1 MKVVVASD
9 HRGYYLKEIIKQL
22 LRDLQIPFLDVGT
35 FTPDS
40 VDYPDFGIAAA
51 EKVSRSEYER
61 GILICGSGVG
71 MCVVANKFPGV
82 RAALVR
88 DVHTAELSRKH
99 NDSNVLA
106 LGADLVSEPLTREI
120 VARWLETR
128 FEGGRH
134 RRRIEKITALEKRLG
149 DPLREC
155 HT

>member
-1 MKVVVASD
+1 MKVVLASD
-9 HRGYYLKEIIKQL
+9 HRGYRLKESIKRL
-22 LRDLQIPFLDVGT
+22 LSELELHFLDVGT

-51 EKVSRSEYER
+51 EKVSQGEYER

-71 MCVVANKFPGV
+71 MCVVANKFPGI

-88 DVHTAELSRKH
+88 DVYTAEMSRKH

-106 LGADLVSEPLTREI
+106 LGADLVSEPLAREI
-120 VARWLETR
+120 AARWLQTK

-134 RRRIEKITALEKRLG
+134 LRRIEKITALEARLRIPPE
-149 DPLREC
+149 DR